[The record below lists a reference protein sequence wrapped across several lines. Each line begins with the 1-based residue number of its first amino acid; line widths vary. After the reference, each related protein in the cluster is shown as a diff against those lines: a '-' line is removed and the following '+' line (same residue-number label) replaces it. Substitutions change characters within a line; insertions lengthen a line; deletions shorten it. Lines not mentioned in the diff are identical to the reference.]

1 MSIRVLL
8 AVTLVAV
15 AAAGCSSSGS
25 TTAPQA
31 EPSAD
36 ALQAEPSPAVAEP
49 LAWGET
55 GTVIGEN
62 GTPVEITP
70 VGITY
75 LAAEAFTDE
84 FYAPYEGYYVAVA
97 VDAQAVEGEET
108 LGYVGAGTGLVWRVG
123 GQTVTAID
131 GNATSAPWVGGV
143 PSFDN
148 SVVLL
153 PGEEPTRGIEQF
165 DIPEPGGHLT
175 YLNPDGSMVRWE
187 APTEDTGG
195 GLDDVTAE

>member
-1 MSIRVLL
+1 MGCTGASAGPEALSVRGRYVR
-8 AVTLVAV
+8 AARRTVV
-15 AAAGCSSSGS
+15 AARGGRQAAGRR
-25 TTAPQA
+25 AP
-31 EPSAD
+31 
-36 ALQAEPSPAVAEP
+36 VA
-49 LAWGET
+49 A
-55 GTVIGEN
+55 
-62 GTPVEITP
+62 
-70 VGITY
+70 
-75 LAAEAFTDE
+75 
-84 FYAPYEGYYVAVA
+84 A
-97 VDAQAVEGEET
+97 VDAQDVEGEET

-187 APTEDTGG
+187 APPRTPVAGWTTSP
-195 GLDDVTAE
+195 LSSVSSHS